1 MKTRT
6 LINTTI
12 ITLCLS
18 NAVFA
23 DEISNPAQANVGET
37 QVVSNEQSTLIALS
51 AEQIL
56 AELKQDLS
64 KSIQV
69 QVSATLSSLAESL
82 KNML

>member
-1 MKTRT
+1 MKTCT

-23 DEISNPAQANVGET
+23 DEISNPAQAKVSET
-37 QVVSNEQSTLIALS
+37 QVVSNEQPPLIALS

-56 AELKQDLS
+56 AELKQDLN